1 MINSKIKHNFMK
13 TKVFLLLPMFLMFLG
28 CSNSEDDSSTK
39 EETLKSISYEVLLF
53 EFTAD
58 TGNNSSRLH
67 YEIKYNNPN
76 NVAVKGTSSVTANY
90 NGLILTPIKKVP
102 PYIEI
107 GANSTYTEVY
117 NVESPHDTQLL
128 SPEQIKT
135 YYIKFVSAKFVLAID

>member
-1 MINSKIKHNFMK
+1 MKIKA
-13 TKVFLLLPMFLMFLG
+13 FLLLPLFFILFG
-28 CSNSEDDSSTK
+28 CSNSDDDSSTE
-39 EETLKSISYEVLLF
+39 EETLKSITYEVLLF

-58 TGNNSSRLH
+58 TGNNSSRLR
-67 YEIKYNNPN
+67 YEIKYTNPN

-107 GANSTYTEVY
+107 DANSTYTEVY
-117 NVESPHDTQLL
+117 NVESPHDTQSL

-135 YYIKFVSAKFVLAID
+135 YYINFVSAKFVFAID

>member
-1 MINSKIKHNFMK
+1 MKIKA
-13 TKVFLLLPMFLMFLG
+13 FLLLPLFFILFG
-28 CSNSEDDSSTK
+28 CSNSDDDLSTE
-39 EETLKSISYEVLLF
+39 EETLKSITYEVLLF

-58 TGNNSSRLH
+58 TGNNSSRLR
-67 YEIKYNNPN
+67 YEIKYTNPN

-107 GANSTYTEVY
+107 DANSTYTEVY
-117 NVESPHDTQLL
+117 NVESPHDTQSL

-135 YYIKFVSAKFVLAID
+135 FTVKFVSAAFVFAIN